1 MSIFG
6 LKKLVI
12 KLVMKKGY
20 KIDAVELKFM

>member
-1 MSIFG
+1 MNICG

-12 KLVMKKGY
+12 KLVMKNGY